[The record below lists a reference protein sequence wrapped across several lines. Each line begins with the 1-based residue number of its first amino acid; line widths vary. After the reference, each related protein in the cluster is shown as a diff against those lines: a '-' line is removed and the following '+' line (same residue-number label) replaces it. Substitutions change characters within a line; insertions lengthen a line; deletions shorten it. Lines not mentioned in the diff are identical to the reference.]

1 MISRVTNTT
10 QMRAAQA
17 NLQASAQRLAQLQ
30 EQSTSL
36 KTISRAS
43 DDPARAAN
51 AMTVRA
57 EQRAT
62 AQYTRNA
69 DNGAGWLT
77 TIDGA
82 LDESTKLLTKVRD
95 LAVQGSNA
103 GTMSPAAKEAI
114 AVQIDG
120 LKKDLLGQ
128 ANATYLGRTVFA
140 GNSDARSA
148 VGSEPPYTVSAGT
161 SVPVDRRVGAD
172 TTVRVDADGAAIFG
186 TGAGTG
192 IGDGSLFALLDNVSA
207 ALRSP
212 DPAVSVSVHLGDI
225 DAHLTT
231 IIGARAEAGA
241 RQSRIETA
249 AASLV
254 TQKGTLEAQRVQL
267 EDVDLATVIIDL
279 KLQEVAYQS
288 ALSVTARVIQTT
300 LMDFLR

>member
-1 MISRVTNTT
+1 MISRVTSST

-51 AMTVRA
+51 AMAVRA

-69 DNGAGWLT
+69 DNGVGWLT

-103 GTMSPAAKEAI
+103 ATMTPAAKEAI
-114 AVQIDG
+114 AVQIEG
-120 LKKDLLGQ
+120 LKKDLLSQ
-128 ANATYLGRTVFA
+128 ANASYLGRTVFA
-140 GNSDARSA
+140 GNSDARAA
-148 VGSEPPYTVSAGT
+148 VGPEPTYTVSADT
-161 SVPVDRRVGAD
+161 TVPVDRRVGAD

-186 TGAGTG
+186 TGA
-192 IGDGSLFALLDNVSA
+192 DSVFALLDKVSA
-207 ALRSP
+207 ALRNP
-212 DPAVSVSVHLGDI
+212 DPTVSVSVHLGAI
-225 DAHLTT
+225 DDHLTT

-241 RQSRIETA
+241 RHSRIETA
-249 AASLV
+249 GSSLV

-267 EDVDLATVIIDL
+267 EDVDLATVILDL
-279 KLQEVAYQS
+279 KLQEVAYQA
-288 ALSVTARVIQTT
+288 ALSVTARVIQPT